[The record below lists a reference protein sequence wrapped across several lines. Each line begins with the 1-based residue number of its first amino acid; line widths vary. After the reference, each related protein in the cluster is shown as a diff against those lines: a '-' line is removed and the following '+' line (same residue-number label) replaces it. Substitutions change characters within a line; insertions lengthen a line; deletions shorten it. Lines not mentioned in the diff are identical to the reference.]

1 VELGSEKLVI
11 SHSQV
16 RMEERNVKGE
26 NMAEPPVRLMNFVS
40 EQQLEEFKEKRGGR
54 VEDGTVQRDRP
65 LYEILKENKDK
76 QEAEFNERFKH
87 RPPKALDDDETEFL
101 ERMEMSKR
109 ELEQQLAN
117 EEAQQLRDFKAAV
130 ASHTINTIVSKD
142 PVPQKS
148 EDLKQADKRTTQAR
162 RPLSSLI
169 MIKPQAK
176 KLKMDLE
183 KSSEHVEL
191 SKILDGVEKIPAKD
205 GTKKQEVVTSSVDT
219 GLVGLV
225 SYSDE
230 SDEDTE

>member
-1 VELGSEKLVI
+1 
-11 SHSQV
+11 
-16 RMEERNVKGE
+16 MEDRTKGE
-26 NMAEPPVRLMNFVS
+26 NMAEPPVRLMDFVS
-40 EQQLEEFKEKRGGR
+40 EQQLEEFREKRGAR

-76 QEAEFNERFKH
+76 QQAEFNERFKH
-87 RPPKALDDDETEFL
+87 RPPKALDDDETQFL
-101 ERMEMSKR
+101 ENMEMSKR

-117 EEAQQLRDFKAAV
+117 EEAQQLQKFKAAV

-142 PVPQKS
+142 PVPRKS

-176 KLKMDLE
+176 KLKMDSE
-183 KSSEHVEL
+183 KSSERVEL
-191 SKILDGVEKIPAKD
+191 SKMLDGVEKIPAKD
-205 GTKKQEVVTSSVDT
+205 GPKKEEIVTSSADT
-219 GLVGLV
+219 GLMGLV

-230 SDEDTE
+230 SDEDAE

>member
-1 VELGSEKLVI
+1 
-11 SHSQV
+11 
-16 RMEERNVKGE
+16 MEDRTKGE
-26 NMAEPPVRLMNFVS
+26 NMAEPPVRLMDFVS
-40 EQQLEEFKEKRGGR
+40 EQQLEEFREKRGAR

-76 QEAEFNERFKH
+76 QQAEFNERFKH
-87 RPPKALDDDETEFL
+87 RPPKALDDDETQFL
-101 ERMEMSKR
+101 ENMEMSKR

-117 EEAQQLRDFKAAV
+117 EEAQQLQKFKAAV

-142 PVPQKS
+142 PVPRKS

-176 KLKMDLE
+176 KLKMDSE
-183 KSSEHVEL
+183 KSSERVEL
-191 SKILDGVEKIPAKD
+191 SKMLDGVEKIPAKD
-205 GTKKQEVVTSSVDT
+205 GPKKEETVTSSADT
-219 GLVGLV
+219 GLMGLV

-230 SDEDTE
+230 SDEDAE

>member
-1 VELGSEKLVI
+1 
-11 SHSQV
+11 
-16 RMEERNVKGE
+16 MEERTTGE

-40 EQQLEEFKEKRGGR
+40 EQQLEEFKEKRGAR

-76 QEAEFNERFKH
+76 QQAEFNERFKH

-117 EEAQQLRDFKAAV
+117 EEAQQLQKFKAAV

-142 PVPQKS
+142 PVPRKL

-176 KLKMDLE
+176 KLKTDSE
-183 KSSEHVEL
+183 KSSESVEL
-191 SKILDGVEKIPAKD
+191 SKTLAGVEKIPAKD
-205 GTKKQEVVTSSVDT
+205 GPKKQETVTSIADT
-219 GLVGLV
+219 GLMGLV

-230 SDEDTE
+230 SDEDAE

>member
-1 VELGSEKLVI
+1 
-11 SHSQV
+11 
-16 RMEERNVKGE
+16 
-26 NMAEPPVRLMNFVS
+26 
-40 EQQLEEFKEKRGGR
+40 
-54 VEDGTVQRDRP
+54 
-65 LYEILKENKDK
+65 
-76 QEAEFNERFKH
+76 
-87 RPPKALDDDETEFL
+87 
-101 ERMEMSKR
+101 
-109 ELEQQLAN
+109 
-117 EEAQQLRDFKAAV
+117 
-130 ASHTINTIVSKD
+130 
-142 PVPQKS
+142 
-148 EDLKQADKRTTQAR
+148 
-162 RPLSSLI
+162 